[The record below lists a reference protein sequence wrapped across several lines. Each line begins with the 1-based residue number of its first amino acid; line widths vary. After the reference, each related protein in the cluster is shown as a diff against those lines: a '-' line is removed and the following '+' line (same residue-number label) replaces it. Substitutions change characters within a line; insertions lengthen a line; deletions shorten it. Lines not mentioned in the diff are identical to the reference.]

1 MHNIT
6 LPGFTA
12 EASFGERQGI
22 YATSGA
28 MAAANRLAPVSP
40 ALGIDCYPMCV
51 IFAEARCRRMCPPHS
66 IDCLPICI
74 LMAENR
80 CRQLCAGI
88 GPLLPGLVAGPGPVA
103 PGDPV
108 EGASAAGLMA

>member
-1 MHNIT
+1 MS

-22 YATSGA
+22 YL
-28 MAAANRLAPVSP
+28 AANVAAPTGQLTSVSP
-40 ALGIDCYPMCV
+40 AFGIDCYPMCV

-74 LMAENR
+74 LIAENR
-80 CRQLCAGI
+80 CRRLCGVGGI
-88 GPLLPGLVAGPGPVA
+88 LPPGLVAGPGPVA
-103 PGDPV
+103 PGDPI
-108 EGASAAGLMA
+108 EGGLIGGLME

>member
-1 MHNIT
+1 MHSIT

-12 EASFGERQGI
+12 EASFGERQGV
-22 YATSGA
+22 YATAS
-28 MAAANRLAPVSP
+28 AATSIGRLASVSP

-74 LMAENR
+74 LLAENR

-88 GPLLPGLVAGPGPVA
+88 GPLSSGLVAGPGSVA
-103 PGDPV
+103 PGDPI
-108 EGASAAGLMA
+108 EGGLMQ